1 MNMFEAES
9 NIVPHSIS
17 LKQIEINSTILSPII
32 SRKDPT
38 RTETIDENEEYN
50 NSFKS
55 IKGGN
60 VMSTTACLHS
70 RAIGDKFGVYVI
82 EDKIIKRRRSTTDKG
97 KAHAF

>member
-60 VMSTTACLHS
+60 VMSTACLHS
-70 RAIGDKFGVYVI
+70 RAISDKFGVYVI
-82 EDKIIKRRRSTTDKG
+82 EDKIIKCRRSTTDKG

>member
-1 MNMFEAES
+1 MFEAES

-38 RTETIDENEEYN
+38 RTETIDENDEYN

-55 IKGGN
+55 IGRKCN
-60 VMSTTACLHS
+60 VYNSMPSLTS
-70 RAIGDKFGVYVI
+70 YW
-82 EDKIIKRRRSTTDKG
+82 
-97 KAHAF
+97 